1 MIGSGGDA
9 DRMNKGGLCC
19 VGAAEKR
26 NCVQEIM
33 V

>member
-1 MIGSGGDA
+1 
-9 DRMNKGGLCC
+9 MNKGGLCC

-33 V
+33 VQQVECIARF